1 MPTVRSP
8 AVAGSFYESS
18 PQRLRTSL
26 ESCFLHRLGPGA
38 LPTPAAAGPRRILG
52 LVCPHA
58 GFVYSGPAAAF
69 AYAALAADGRPDTAI
84 LLGTNHHLL
93 GPPISLDSAGHWRTP
108 LGEIPVDTELRAR
121 LAASDLVEV
130 DDRAHEEEHSIEVQ
144 LPWLQ
149 FIYRAT
155 VAICP
160 ILLGRLDRK
169 AVHAFAQLLAGELS
183 ARNVVVIASS
193 DFSHYVRREVAR
205 KIDQVALEQIAALE
219 PDGLLEIVAAMGISM
234 CGAMPVATML
244 AACKELGATKGRTLT
259 YYTSGDITGETASV
273 VGYAAVTIEK

>member
-8 AVAGSFYESS
+8 AVAGRFYESS

-38 LPTPAAAGPRRILG
+38 LPAPVAAGPRRLLG

-69 AYAALAADGRPDTAI
+69 AYAALAADGRPGTAV

-121 LAASDLVEV
+121 LAASHLVEV
-130 DDRAHEEEHSIEVQ
+130 DDLAHEQEHSIEVQ

-205 KIDQVALEQIAALE
+205 KIDQVALERIAALE
-219 PDGLLEIVAAMGISM
+219 PDGLLEVVAAMGISM
-234 CGAMPVATML
+234 CGAVPVATML
-244 AACKELGATKGRTLT
+244 AAGKELGATKGRTLT
-259 YYTSGDITGETASV
+259 YYTSGDIAGDTTSV
-273 VGYAAVTIEK
+273 VGYAAVAIER